1 MEEGL
6 REDVRDVIPYIL
18 LPLLC
23 VLCVSVVQTALAM
36 KVLIGVG
43 GAGVESLLARAAER
57 IAPGATWI
65 VAHIT
70 SDETFAPMEGA
81 RFALLGRGRRIEAA
95 LQQLEVTAHSS
106 AEAIL
111 AAADAWLTA
120 RGIAHTTVTRQG
132 NPEREIIRLAAAAQ
146 VDLIVIDAGII
157 EDAPHGPGK
166 HPLGRVARFVVDH
179 ALCDVL
185 LIRRFANPHADWLP
199 PHPHGPHARHDP

>member
-1 MEEGL
+1 
-6 REDVRDVIPYIL
+6 
-18 LPLLC
+18 
-23 VLCVSVVQTALAM
+23 M

-57 IAPGATWI
+57 VAPGATWI

-70 SDETFAPMEGA
+70 SDETFAPMAGA

-95 LQQLEVTAHSS
+95 LQRLEVTAHGS
-106 AEAIL
+106 AAAIL
-111 AAADAWLTA
+111 AAADGWLA
-120 RGIAHTTVTRQG
+120 ERGIVHSTVTRQG
-132 NPEREIIRLAAAAQ
+132 NPEREIIRLAAAEQ

-157 EDAPHGPGK
+157 EDAPHGPGT

-185 LIRRFANPHADWLP
+185 LIRRFADPHADWLP
-199 PHPHGPHARHDP
+199 PRPPRTPHDPPPKPKPLR